1 MYFDYQLLTEGL
13 TVRTARSFEWWNCFL
28 EFGES
33 VKNDEHDGEGG
44 EGGSGADLC
53 KNYRREN
60 VRKMRGVKKEWV
72 FSGELKVPPETNN
85 PIKIN
90 D

>member
-33 VKNDEHDGEGG
+33 VKNDEHDGEGVRG
-44 EGGSGADLC
+44 RGGVQTC
-53 KNYRREN
+53 
-60 VRKMRGVKKEWV
+60 VRITDEKTLEKCEA
-72 FSGELKVPPETNN
+72 
-85 PIKIN
+85 
-90 D
+90 